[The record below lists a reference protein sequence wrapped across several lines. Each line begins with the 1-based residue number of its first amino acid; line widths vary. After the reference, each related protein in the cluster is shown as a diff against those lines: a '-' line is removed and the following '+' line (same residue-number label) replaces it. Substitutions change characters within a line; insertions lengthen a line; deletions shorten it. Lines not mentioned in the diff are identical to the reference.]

1 MAETLQLAQVNI
13 GRVKGPPDSAVMA
26 GFMARLDEINALAER
41 SPGFVWRLQTP
52 AGNAT
57 DLRPYDDASI
67 LINMS
72 VWEGLEALRA
82 YVFESSHVEL
92 LRQRRKWFEKF
103 EGVYAALWWVP
114 AGHRP
119 SIEEAKQRLAHLAAN
134 GATPYAFTFKDPF
147 PASAAQPA
155 DSADSEPRMR
165 RSSPPDSPVV

>member
-1 MAETLQLAQVNI
+1 MHLAQVNI
-13 GRVKGPPDSAVMA
+13 GRVKGPPDSPVMA

-57 DLRPYDDASI
+57 DLRPYDDDTI

-72 VWEGLEALRA
+72 VWGSRSSGPTCSRQPPRA
-82 YVFESSHVEL
+82 AAAASRVV
-92 LRQRRKWFEKF
+92 RKF

-134 GATPYAFTFKDPF
+134 GPTPFAFTFKDPF
-147 PASAAQPA
+147 PASAAQAA
-155 DSADSEPRMR
+155 DNAESEPRIR
-165 RSSPPDSPVV
+165 PSSRLDGPEV